1 MKFEAMFQPVKIGNM
16 TVPNRFVMSPM
27 GNNFANTDGK
37 MSERSAAR
45 RQREVPES
53 RVCFPMIPSAILKR
67 LF

>member
-37 MSERSAAR
+37 MSERSAAYYGAR
-45 RQREVPES
+45 AKGG
-53 RVCFPMIPSAILKR
+53 FGLII
-67 LF
+67 